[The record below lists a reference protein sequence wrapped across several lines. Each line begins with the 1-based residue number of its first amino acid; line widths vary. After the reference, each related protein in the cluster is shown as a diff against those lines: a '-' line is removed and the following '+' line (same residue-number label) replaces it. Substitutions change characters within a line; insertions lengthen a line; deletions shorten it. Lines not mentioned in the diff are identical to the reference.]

1 MKNLT
6 PENILQ
12 VLKQENIRNILTRMM
27 AHRFRTDI
35 LSNYYKFNNITQ
47 TISYHGI
54 PVTPEELAKHEIGFL
69 LKHADL
75 PIDVASQKF
84 WDAMSPNKN
93 NNHLQDHLE
102 FEDKYSEISALVSD
116 MVLISPVF
124 KLFANRKHLDVVDVG
139 SGKGNL
145 GRMIVAINE
154 INQSAFNDTSD
165 FAFINKVI
173 HTIDVLSN
181 VQVNF
186 LNTDVYDWQDKEN
199 RLSQNKIKFEKQDSP
214 FHIPAKDSS
223 QDITITKWC
232 FHHMSKSQMLAQTK
246 NLYRVLK
253 PGGISVVI
261 EGFMTK
267 QHSLPEYEND
277 SSLTFKKQLWNTC
290 NQLSYIDI
298 WPEGPWK
305 KECMQISEDYL
316 NLPMEDQHRILSF
329 EDFFGHRLLNKRE
342 TMPFPFTYI
351 EAEELIKMFTQEG
364 FTHEAH
370 NFLLIGSAPIIRR
383 GPFSARYIFRKP
395 YPHEQ

>member
-1 MKNLT
+1 MKSLT

-12 VLKQENIRNILTRMM
+12 VLKKDNVRHILTRMM
-27 AHRFRTDI
+27 SHRFRTDI
-35 LSNYYKFNNITQ
+35 LSNYYKFKNITQ

-54 PVTPEELAKHEIGFL
+54 PVTPNYLAELEISFL
-69 LKHADL
+69 LKYADL
-75 PIDVASQKF
+75 PIDVVSQKF
-84 WDAMSPNKN
+84 WDAMSPNDN

-116 MVLISPVF
+116 MVIISPVI

-145 GRMIVAINE
+145 GKMVVAINE
-154 INQSAFNDTSD
+154 INQSAFKDTSD
-165 FAFINKVI
+165 YAFINKVL
-173 HTIDVLSN
+173 HTIDVLSS
-181 VQVNF
+181 VQINF

-199 RLSQNKIKFEKQDSP
+199 KLSNSKIKFEIQKNAFD
-214 FHIPAKDSS
+214 IPAPNVS
-223 QDITITKWC
+223 QDIAITKWC

-267 QHSLPEYEND
+267 QHSLPEYVND
-277 SSLTFKKQLWNTC
+277 TSLTFKKQLWNTC

-305 KECMQISEDYL
+305 KECIQISEDYL
-316 NLPMEDQHRILSF
+316 NLPIEEQHDVLSF
-329 EDFFGHRLLNKRE
+329 EDFFGHHLLNKRS

-351 EAEELIKMFTQEG
+351 EADELINMFKQEG

-370 NFLLIGSAPIIRR
+370 NFLIIGSAPIIRR